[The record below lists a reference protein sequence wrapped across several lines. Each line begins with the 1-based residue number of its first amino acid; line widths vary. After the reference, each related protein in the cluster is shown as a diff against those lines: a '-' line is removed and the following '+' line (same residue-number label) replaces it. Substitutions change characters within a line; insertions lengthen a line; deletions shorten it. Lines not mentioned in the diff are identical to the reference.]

1 MKICPKCNTQIDD
14 DSIFCSICG
23 TSLNGEQ
30 PIYTPPVTQFY
41 DPYDHTSEFDA
52 EDISQ
57 NKIFAMASYL
67 LSGLGIVIAL
77 LGAPKSEFVGFHV
90 RQSLKILILEIL
102 LGLLA
107 AVACFTVIVPVV
119 AGVLC
124 VALAVVQIICFFQVA
139 NGKAI
144 EPAIVRNIGFLK

>member
-57 NKIFAMASYL
+57 NKRAIFVYFNN
-67 LSGLGIVIAL
+67 
-77 LGAPKSEFVGFHV
+77 K
-90 RQSLKILILEIL
+90 
-102 LGLLA
+102 
-107 AVACFTVIVPVV
+107 
-119 AGVLC
+119 
-124 VALAVVQIICFFQVA
+124 
-139 NGKAI
+139 KAI
-144 EPAIVRNIGFLK
+144 YKK